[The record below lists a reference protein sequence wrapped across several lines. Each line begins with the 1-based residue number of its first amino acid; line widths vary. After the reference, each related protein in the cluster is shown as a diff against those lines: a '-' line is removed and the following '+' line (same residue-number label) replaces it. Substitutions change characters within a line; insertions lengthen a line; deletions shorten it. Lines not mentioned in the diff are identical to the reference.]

1 MNRFAALY
9 RELDETT
16 KTTRKTAAMRDYFA
30 ECSAEDGAWAVFF
43 LSGRR
48 FKRLIPV
55 SRLRD
60 WCAAECQMPLWMFEE
75 CYGATGDLAE
85 TLALVLPEREQRSS
99 GSLSEWVEQRIRPLA
114 TLDEASQQRAL
125 ITAWSELSTQERL
138 VFNKLVTGEFRV
150 GVAQQMVI
158 RALSDVS
165 GVTSQVIAHR
175 LMGTWEATPE
185 FFRQLISPD
194 AGQSDHTKP
203 FPFCLA
209 HPISSPV
216 EELGRVSDW
225 LIEWKWDGIRGQVIR
240 RNGQSFIWSRG
251 EESMLERFPELHDSI
266 DRLPDGTVL
275 DGEIVAWNDQGIMP
289 FAEMQRRIGR
299 KTIGKKLLAEVP
311 VKFLAF
317 DLLEHEGLD
326 IRSQPLVERRR
337 QLEQLIEPGDSRP
350 SIIVSPLITG
360 PSWADIFALRNSSRE
375 RHVEGM
381 MLKRADSIYGTG
393 RVTGLWWK
401 WKIEPYTC
409 DAVLIYAQRGHGRRA
424 SLYTDYTFGV
434 WENGSL
440 VPFAKAYSGLTD
452 QEIREVDRF
461 IRQHTLEKFGPVRSV
476 TPDLVF
482 ELAFEDIQLSK
493 RHKSG
498 IAVRFPRIARWR
510 KDKRPEDAD
519 SLTSL
524 QEMLKIKQSQR
535 S

>member
-1 MNRFAALY
+1 MNRFATLY

-16 KTTRKTAAMRDYFA
+16 KTSKKITAMRDYVA
-30 ECSAEDGAWAVFF
+30 QCPASDGAWAVFF

-48 FKRLIPV
+48 LKRLIPV
-55 SRLRD
+55 GRLRD
-60 WCAAECQMPLWMFEE
+60 WCAAECPMPFWLFDE

-85 TLALVLPEREQRSS
+85 TMALVLPERDQRSS
-99 GSLSEWVEQRIRPLA
+99 GSLTEWIEQRIRPLA
-114 TLDEASQQRAL
+114 TLSEPDQQQAL
-125 ITAWSELSTQERL
+125 VAAWSELSTQERL
-138 VFNKLVTGEFRV
+138 VFNKLVTGEFGV

-158 RALSDVS
+158 RALADFS
-165 GVTSQVIAHR
+165 GITPQVIAHR
-175 LMGTWEATPE
+175 LMGTSEPTPV
-185 FFRQLISPD
+185 FFTFLVS
-194 AGQSDHTKP
+194 SDGGECDHSRP

-209 HPISSPV
+209 HPLPSSV
-216 EELGRVSDW
+216 DELGDIADW

-240 RNGQSFIWSRG
+240 RSGQSFVWSRS
-251 EESMLERFPELHDSI
+251 EESMLERFPELVDAI
-266 DRLPDGTVL
+266 EQLPDGTVL
-275 DGEIVAWNDQGIMP
+275 DGEILAWNETGVLP

-299 KTIGKKLLAEVP
+299 KSIGKKLLAEVP

-317 DLLEHEGLD
+317 DLLEADGVDL
-326 IRSQPLVERRR
+326 RTQPLSERRR
-337 QLEQLIEPGDSRP
+337 QMERILQANTTHS
-350 SIIVSPLITG
+350 SIMVSPLVTG
-360 PSWADIFALRNSSRE
+360 PSWTDLATLRQSSRE

-381 MLKRADSIYGTG
+381 MLKRADSEYGTG

-424 SLYTDYTFGV
+424 SLYTDYTFGA
-434 WENGSL
+434 WDNGNL

-452 QEIREVDRF
+452 QEIREVDRY

-476 TPDLVF
+476 TPELVF

-519 SLTSL
+519 SLSTLQNMLQLKESL
-524 QEMLKIKQSQR
+524 R
-535 S
+535 